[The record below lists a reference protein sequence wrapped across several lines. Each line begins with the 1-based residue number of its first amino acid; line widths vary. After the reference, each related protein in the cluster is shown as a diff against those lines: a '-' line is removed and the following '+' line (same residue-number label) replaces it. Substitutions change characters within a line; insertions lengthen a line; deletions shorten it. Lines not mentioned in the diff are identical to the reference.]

1 MHTDMDD
8 EPLLL
13 EALARLN
20 EIGGRINALTGSEDA
35 RAEATLQLIVESAIR
50 VVPGSAAVLYAY
62 DRRRGA
68 FDPVSRVSAGEWLGS
83 TAEERARIEDDEPRA
98 DGLGMRAISQCR
110 PVLSYE
116 EPTPGIHPA
125 KLAAGARVLACFP
138 LVVAGGPIGV
148 LYLYLR
154 EERRFTGLELLLLSV
169 FVNQA
174 AIALYHAEQ
183 LGAVQRELAR
193 RADELARLRR
203 AGLLISSRRRPQET
217 LEAILQMA
225 LEVTGAKYGI
235 LRLVDRRHQF
245 LITQAVAGERLDRPA
260 VEALPLNATSITGWV
275 ARTRQPLNIADV
287 QTGPWARLYYPLDY
301 SLEMRSELA
310 VPLIGA
316 GGRLEGVL
324 NLESPQVAAFSEQ
337 DSHLLQAFATQAV
350 IAIQEARLLDALQEV
365 AARLL
370 VEPCQVV
377 LERLVELACDLLN
390 ASASAIWTLRDEA
403 LVLAA
408 ASAGYARGDRLSLHG
423 SLTGQAV
430 LRRMA
435 VTSDDVRTDPRFE
448 HPELAR
454 AHGWTRALIVPLT
467 PAPAAGSEAPRGEEE
482 PVGAFSVYGTATAPE
497 EFAASDWDK
506 KVLGI
511 LAHYAALALQNATRQ
526 QALREAQEARA
537 VAETFAVMGDI
548 ASNLLHH
555 LNNKVGT
562 IPVRVEGIQDKC
574 AEAVRQNPY
583 LAANL
588 SAIEHAALE
597 AMASV
602 REQLAL
608 LRPITPAPV
617 QVGECVALALERAR
631 LPAQIKVEVAG
642 LGDLPPV
649 AAHQESLV
657 LALVNLLQNAA
668 NAMGDAGRIAISG
681 AARPTWVE
689 LSVHDSGPGIR
700 PELYDRIFEFNFSGQ
715 PAGSRGNL
723 GFGLWWVKTLM
734 TRLGGSVSAES
745 DPSGRGA
752 TFYLRLPRVQ
762 G

>member
-1 MHTDMDD
+1 
-8 EPLLL
+8 EN
-13 EALARLN
+13 R
-20 EIGGRINALTGSEDA
+20 
-35 RAEATLQLIVESAIR
+35 ESAY
-50 VVPGSAAVLYAY
+50 L
-62 DRRRGA
+62 
-68 FDPVSRVSAGEWLGS
+68 SR
-83 TAEERARIEDDEPRA
+83 
-98 DGLGMRAISQCR
+98 
-110 PVLSYE
+110 
-116 EPTPGIHPA
+116 
-125 KLAAGARVLACFP
+125 
-138 LVVAGGPIGV
+138 
-148 LYLYLR
+148 
-154 EERRFTGLELLLLSV
+154 
-169 FVNQA
+169 
-174 AIALYHAEQ
+174 
-183 LGAVQRELAR
+183 
-193 RADELARLRR
+193 ELARLRR
-203 AGLLISSRRRPQET
+203 AGLMISSRHRPQET

-225 LEVTGAKYGI
+225 LDVTGAKYGI
-235 LRLVDRRHQF
+235 LRLVDRQNQF

-275 ARTRQPLNIADV
+275 ARTRRPLNIADV

-370 VEPCQVV
+370 VEPCQAV

-390 ASASAIWTLRDEA
+390 ASASAIWTLREET

-430 LRRMA
+430 LRREA
-435 VTSDDVRTDPRFE
+435 VMSDDVRADPRFE

-454 AHGWTRALIVPLT
+454 AYGWTRALIVPLT
-467 PAPAAGSEAPRGEEE
+467 PAPAQKGALPAAGESGSQREEGE
-482 PVGAFSVYGTATAPE
+482 PVGAFSVYGTAAAPE

-511 LAHYAALALQNATRQ
+511 LARYAALALQNATRQ
-526 QALREAQEARA
+526 TALREAQEARA

-562 IPVRVEGIQDKC
+562 IPVRIEGIQDKC
-574 AEAVRQNPY
+574 AEVVRQHPY

-588 SAIEHAALE
+588 VAIEHAALE

-608 LRPITPAPV
+608 LRPISPTPVRLA
-617 QVGECVALALERAR
+617 ECVAQAVRRAR
-631 LPAQIKVEVAG
+631 LPAEIAIIAKDLEALPEVS
-642 LGDLPPV
+642 
-649 AAHQESLV
+649 AHQESLV

-668 NAMGDAGRIAISG
+668 HAMGGVGEIAISG
-681 AARPTWVE
+681 VGRPAWVE
-689 LSVHDSGPGIR
+689 LSVRDSGPGIP
-700 PELYDRIFEFNFSGQ
+700 PELHDRIFEFSFSGQ
-715 PAGSRGNL
+715 PAGNRGNL

-734 TRLGGSVSAES
+734 TRLGGTVSLES
-745 DPSGRGA
+745 DFGSDRATGRGA
-752 TFYLRLPRVQ
+752 IFRLRLPRAQ
-762 G
+762 R